1 MPPNRDVSEL
11 PIRGVYGPSA
21 RVFSSPI
28 RFASHVLTVC
38 GFMQGN
44 VLPARFDMLKS
55 WRREYTIEHVLLE
68 LRRDMASS
76 SNRKLQQPQE
86 GTMY

>member
-1 MPPNRDVSEL
+1 MSDRTIPPV
-11 PIRGVYGPSA
+11 
-21 RVFSSPI
+21 
-28 RFASHVLTVC
+28 
-38 GFMQGN
+38 QGN
-44 VLPARFDMLKS
+44 VLPARFDMLKN
-55 WRREYTIEHVLLE
+55 WKREYTIEHLLLE